1 MSKLPAKAVKE
12 INNKY
17 GKVYLS
23 MAVASSKRSSSP
35 IKPGATKEMSI
46 GDMITPIKV
55 MTKRIRPSVPATEST
70 RYLTSS

>member
-1 MSKLPAKAVKE
+1 
-12 INNKY
+12 
-17 GKVYLS
+17 

-55 MTKRIRPSVPATEST
+55 MIKRIRPSVPATEST
-70 RYLTSS
+70 RYFTSS

>member
-1 MSKLPAKAVKE
+1 
-12 INNKY
+12 
-17 GKVYLS
+17 